1 MAKTTMIGNFKMAGE
16 LSDANMAVRL
26 ACTLIHEAEERG
38 ELISRGDLIEK
49 ICTEYSVFDSNYG
62 WLGTPGPKSPIGTL
76 YDRVKG
82 PKGTYVMKMLPL
94 GMPLV
99 GTAMNG
105 HDFARVKRQEHWRS
119 KGVYDVVH
127 TGELYNVNFYDGKF
141 TPATVTGESRLGF
154 TIISGQGPRTDLSI
168 IQVHHIEC
176 EDVDC
181 SKSRSTFINECL
193 RKKTNLKGLEE

>member
-38 ELISRGDLIEK
+38 ELIGRSDLVRK
-49 ICTEYSVFDSNYG
+49 ICTEYSVLDSNYS
-62 WLGTPGPKSPIGTL
+62 WLGSPGPKSPIGTL

-94 GMPLV
+94 GIQFA

-105 HDFARVKRQEHWRS
+105 HDFAKAKRQEHWRS

-127 TGELYNVNFYDGKF
+127 TGGLYNVKFLDGKF
-141 TPATVTGESRLGF
+141 VPATVTGESRLGF
-154 TIISGQGPRTDLSI
+154 TVVSGRGHTTDLSI
-168 IQVHHIEC
+168 FQVHHIEC
-176 EDVDC
+176 EDADC
-181 SKSRSTFINECL
+181 SKHNAFVNECL
-193 RKKTNLKGLEE
+193 TKKVKK